1 MTEEVFIKYG
11 NLIKQALLLMPLEC
25 PGAEED
31 YPPSDSIEAHRLIV
45 EAKNL
50 ILPLA
55 EDGDVQAMSLL
66 GNLYHSLAD
75 KLDIKQAYYW
85 TKKAALAGDE
95 YSLSVV
101 LDMEKE
107 YNDYMDRN

>member
-1 MTEEVFIKYG
+1 MTEEILKKYSS
-11 NLIKQALLLMPLEC
+11 LVKQALLVMPLDC
-25 PGAEED
+25 PGAEDD
-31 YPPSDSIEAHRLIV
+31 YPPAASIEAHRLV
-45 EAKNL
+45 EEAKNL

-55 EDGDVQAMSLL
+55 EDGDIQAMSLL
-66 GNLYHSLAD
+66 GNLYRSLAD
-75 KLDIKQAYYW
+75 ELDIKQAYYW

-107 YNDYMDRN
+107 YKDYMERN

>member
-1 MTEEVFIKYG
+1 MTEEVFNKYG
-11 NLIKQALLLMPLEC
+11 ELLRQAIVFMPLEC

-31 YPPSDSIEAHRLIV
+31 YPPASSINAHRLV
-45 EAKNL
+45 EEAREL
-50 ILPLA
+50 IQPLA

-75 KLDIKQAYYW
+75 TLDIKRAYYW

-107 YNDYMDRN
+107 YNDYMERN